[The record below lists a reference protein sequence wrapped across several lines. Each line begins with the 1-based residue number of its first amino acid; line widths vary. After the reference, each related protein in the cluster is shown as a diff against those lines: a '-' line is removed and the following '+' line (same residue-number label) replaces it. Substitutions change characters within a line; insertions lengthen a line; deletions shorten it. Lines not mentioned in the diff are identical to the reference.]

1 MSAFLIILL
10 GLASIWYWLDSLRAR
25 EIACALCEQACAG
38 AGVQFLDETVALKR
52 LWLRRDREGRL
63 RLRRLYGFEFSVTG
77 ESRRAGFVILSGIKL
92 EILHLDPGDAVQ

>member
-1 MSAFLIILL
+1 MGVLLIILL
-10 GLASIWYWLDSLRAR
+10 CLASAWYWLDSMRAR

-63 RLRRLYGFEFSVTG
+63 RLCRRYGFEFSITG
-77 ESRRAGFVILSGIKL
+77 ESRRAGFVMLCGTEL
-92 EILHLDPGDAVQ
+92 EALHLDLGDRIQ